1 MDTDTQIQI
10 ENKDGIKRQGHI
22 ALACTWRHSK
32 TMQVLQKLYLLRYK
46 QQSHVA
52 RKLGLNLSITD
63 IKTAD

>member
-1 MDTDTQIQI
+1 MYMTPFKND
-10 ENKDGIKRQGHI
+10 
-22 ALACTWRHSK
+22 
-32 TMQVLQKLYLLRYK
+32 VLQKLYLLRYK